1 MKKNQ
6 NFKKRVNLCF
16 LHRKGIFMRQNLTC
30 GLILSRLSR
39 VKLKFSLH
47 LLPQNLANNRN
58 FAIFAP
64 HLAYEVQ

>member
-6 NFKKRVNLCF
+6 NFKKRGNVHF
-16 LHRKGIFMRQNLTC
+16 LHRKGIFMCKNLTY

-39 VKLKFSLH
+39 VKMIFSLH
-47 LLPQNLANNRN
+47 LLLQNFANNRN